1 MGIDILLKEA
11 ALPPTAKAVGFRA
24 VNFMKHMFAG
34 DPWYNGQGQQGGV
47 QGMGFRPGP
56 VQIAMVR
63 PMPVPAPTF
72 GQIQTAPI
80 HQQAPLLAQG
90 APQYQQQQ
98 PLLAPQQRQ
107 PQPQAPG
114 SIPMGK
120 KANCP
125 VCRNFGG

>member
-1 MGIDILLKEA
+1 
-11 ALPPTAKAVGFRA
+11 
-24 VNFMKHMFAG
+24 MKHMFAG

-63 PMPVPAPTF
+63 PMPAPAPTF
-72 GQIQTAPI
+72 GQVQGGTTPI
-80 HQQAPLLAQG
+80 
-90 APQYQQQQ
+90 QQQQ
-98 PLLAPQQRQ
+98 PLLAQAAPQQFQ
-107 PQPQAPG
+107 QPAPSWPPQPQAPAQQQQQG
-114 SIPMGK
+114 RIPMGS